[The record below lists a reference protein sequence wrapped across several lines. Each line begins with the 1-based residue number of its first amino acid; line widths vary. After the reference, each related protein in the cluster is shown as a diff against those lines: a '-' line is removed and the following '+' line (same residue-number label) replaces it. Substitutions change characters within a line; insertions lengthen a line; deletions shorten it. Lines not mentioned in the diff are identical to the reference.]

1 MPLLLVDLRT
11 SGALRY
17 WREGK
22 RIMGDCEAQKETIS
36 VNGPLDHD
44 TIIELM
50 YLEDI
55 IEDKRRAEILAS
67 RDD

>member
-1 MPLLLVDLRT
+1 
-11 SGALRY
+11 
-17 WREGK
+17 
-22 RIMGDCEAQKETIS
+22 MGDCEAQKETIS